1 MPISSLTPPVN
12 TPVNEAAQVVAT
24 LGVAAVFV
32 AMGIAAYR
40 LGRRFGT
47 WAPAVVV
54 VSTVWTGF
62 YEPIYN
68 NASHLWYYRPGQ
80 ATFFSS
86 FGGSLPVWVFFSYG
100 AFYGGVGLIAWWLTE
115 RGASRGHMIR
125 FVVGL
130 WAASVVLEIV
140 LTQFDLYEYYG
151 RAAFRIAGFPAW
163 ISLANAAICTT
174 IGVATARLR
183 RYLVGRQQLALLF
196 LGPAVITAG
205 LAGTAF
211 PALVT
216 LNMVDPPMWLLT
228 GAAVV
233 SMAMAAVM
241 AWSAMQLVPVD
252 GLAPATAAEPAR
264 SPQTV
269 RAGTPT
275 EAVLTSR

>member
-1 MPISSLTPPVN
+1 MPISSLSPPVN

-24 LGVAAVFV
+24 VGVAAVLI
-32 AMGIAAYR
+32 AMGIAVYR

-47 WAPAVVV
+47 WAPALVV

-80 ATFFSS
+80 VTFFSA

-100 AFYGGVGLIAWWLTE
+100 AFYGGVGLVAWWLTE
-115 RGASRGHMIR
+115 KGAPRSHMVR
-125 FVVGL
+125 FVGGL

-140 LTQFDLYEYYG
+140 LTQFGLYEYYG
-151 RAAFRIAGFPAW
+151 RAPFRIAGFPAW

-183 RYLVGRQQLALLF
+183 RVLAGRQQLALLL
-196 LGPAVITAG
+196 LGPAVIITG

-211 PALVT
+211 PALVA
-216 LNMVDPPMWLLT
+216 LNMVDPPMWLLS
-228 GAAVV
+228 GAAAV
-233 SMAMAAVM
+233 SMVMAAVM
-241 AWSAMQLVPVD
+241 AWGAMQLVPVD
-252 GLAPATAAEPAR
+252 GLVPADETGPVIR
-264 SPQTV
+264 PQAV
-269 RAGTPT
+269 RAGVPT

>member
-1 MPISSLTPPVN
+1 MPISLLTPPVN
-12 TPVNEAAQVVAT
+12 TPVNEAAQVAAT
-24 LGVAAVFV
+24 LGVAAVFL
-32 AMGIAAYR
+32 AMAVAAYR
-40 LGRRFGT
+40 LGRRWST
-47 WAPAVVV
+47 WAPALVV

-80 ATFFSS
+80 VTFFSA

-115 RGASRGHMIR
+115 KGAPRSHLVR

-130 WAASVVLEIV
+130 WAGSVVLEIV

-151 RAAFRIAGFPAW
+151 RAPFRIAGFPAW

-174 IGVATARLR
+174 VGVATARLR
-183 RYLVGRQQLALLF
+183 RFLVGRQQLALLF
-196 LGPAVITAG
+196 LGPAVITTG

-211 PALVT
+211 PALVV
-216 LNMVDPPMWLLT
+216 LNTVDPPMWLVT
-228 GAAVV
+228 GAAVI

-252 GLAPATAAEPAR
+252 GLAPAAVAEPV
-264 SPQTV
+264 SPPQAV